1 MSRRPAQNNSFTYAF
16 TLHSTGTITK
26 ALFVHCPLSPAAE
39 EGGDDEFGRSDGLGW
54 HERKMFC
61 ELPLPHRGQQHERGL
76 RTNFIYDLA
85 TKLFGWNKQK
95 HSLVDS
101 VGWLY
106 FFEGLLVS
114 AKFTS
119 KMSQTNPNKE
129 FTMTKEVRIIFTK
142 TSCWNCRLPICLVR
156 FCWLIVLQTN
166 KTIQANV
173 DFQQKWHVKY
183 TLWSRL
189 ILGTS
194 QKMIKKHIEHLE
206 IKASAIIACTN
217 KIKFC

>member
-1 MSRRPAQNNSFTYAF
+1 MTRVTWKKDVFSN
-16 TLHSTGTITK
+16 
-26 ALFVHCPLSPAAE
+26 
-39 EGGDDEFGRSDGLGW
+39 W
-54 HERKMFC
+54 
-61 ELPLPHRGQQHERGL
+61 PLPHCKYKMVSCSAAGERPENQFYSWL
-76 RTNFIYDLA
+76 SYQA
-85 TKLFGWNKQK
+85 FGWNKQK

-106 FFEGLLVS
+106 FFEGLLVC

-119 KMSQTNPNKE
+119 RMSQTNPNKE

-142 TSCWNCRLPICLVR
+142 TSCRNCRLPICLVR

-189 ILGTS
+189 ILSTS
-194 QKMIKKHIEHLE
+194 QKMTKKTHWTLGNQCSRNH
-206 IKASAIIACTN
+206 CMHQQN
-217 KIKFC
+217 